1 MHVDGGVVAQT
12 FLYPSAVAL
21 VGEIRRA
28 AAGRVRRAYII
39 RNGRLDADWASV
51 DRRFT
56 TIARRSISGMIH
68 WSAHTDIL
76 RLQAITA
83 RDHVEFNLAY
93 IGSDFT
99 VVKREDFDQDYMRAL
114 FDYGFRQGRAGY
126 RWKHSHP
133 ALAVPEGLR

>member
-1 MHVDGGVVAQT
+1 MRFSPGIPWCPVGG
-12 FLYPSAVAL
+12 

-28 AAGRVRRAYII
+28 AANPVRRAYII

-56 TIARRSISGMIH
+56 TIARRAISGMIH
-68 WSAHTDIL
+68 WSGHNDIV
-76 RLQAITA
+76 RMQTITA
-83 RDHVEFNLAY
+83 RDGVEFNLAY
-93 IGSDFT
+93 IGRDFT

-133 ALAVPEGLR
+133 ALLVPGDLR